1 MIAQEVSSFSPKGRS
16 ASKIGSIY
24 RSGQQTFCAS
34 ARIASPPGVARVL
47 RGCQHP
53 GCRLAEI
60 GLHGTARHSE
70 RLCALPALLCSSG
83 TAFGRKWHRPLR
95 PLAPSRRAPV
105 TAFGAAFGGEPK
117 TVLSLLASHPKEP
130 RRGLSRRRT
139 LYGGRQGERPK
150 LSIITHPRPLHRRRP

>member
-53 GCRLAEI
+53 GCRLTEI
-60 GLHGTARHSE
+60 GIHGTARHSG
-70 RLCALPALLCSSG
+70 RLCALRALLCRSG
-83 TAFGRKWHRPLR
+83 TAFGKKWHRPLR
-95 PLAPSRRAPV
+95 PPAPSRRAPI
-105 TAFGAAFGGEPK
+105 
-117 TVLSLLASHPKEP
+117 TVSAPRSEVSRRPSCRSLLHI
-130 RRGLSRRRT
+130 RRSR
-139 LYGGRQGERPK
+139 GRACRGDERCTAAGKGSGP
-150 LSIITHPRPLHRRRP
+150 SSR

>member
-1 MIAQEVSSFSPKGRS
+1 VIAQEVSSFSPKGRS

-60 GLHGTARHSE
+60 GLHGTAWDSE
-70 RLCALPALLCSSG
+70 RLCALPALLCRSG
-83 TAFGRKWHRPLR
+83 TALRKKWHRPLR
-95 PLAPSRRAPV
+95 PLASSRRAPI
-105 TAFGAAFGGEPK
+105 
-117 TVLSLLASHPKEP
+117 TVSTPRSEVSRRSSCRSLLHT
-130 RRGLSRRRT
+130 RRSRRRT
-139 LYGGRQGERPK
+139 CRGDERDTAAEGSGP
-150 LSIITHPRPLHRRRP
+150 SSR